1 MAKSGR
7 EWRARSV
14 HFKRIKGIENR
25 YRSNQRNRVDGEKER
40 YKSIDM
46 QMSNIYA
53 RYLRR
58 HGGQN
63 GCKHQLAS
71 VRETCVWHPWGPPAR

>member
-1 MAKSGR
+1 
-7 EWRARSV
+7 
-14 HFKRIKGIENR
+14 
-25 YRSNQRNRVDGEKER
+25 
-40 YKSIDM
+40 M

-58 HGGQN
+58 HAGQN
-63 GCKHQLAS
+63 DCKHQLAS

>member
-1 MAKSGR
+1 
-7 EWRARSV
+7 
-14 HFKRIKGIENR
+14 
-25 YRSNQRNRVDGEKER
+25 
-40 YKSIDM
+40 M

-63 GCKHQLAS
+63 GCKHQLES
-71 VRETCVWHPWGPPAR
+71 VRETCVWHPWGPPARQVQRFDCNYGSAVIAQLQTCS